1 MTQSVVLNLKDP
13 TTMETGIVFTQGDY
27 GEEAVL
33 QILTKD
39 DDTYITDALSASIS
53 FTRSDGHIV
62 TGELTGGGGIYKYQF
77 QGNELQ
83 SAGKAV
89 AVVTLEFE
97 GGRVSTGSFSLNVRY
112 NPMFDR
118 QIDAGPYIWELE
130 KIVASAKSYVEYL
143 EALIEQLKPGIGS
156 TALTKADLV
165 NGFDQVEAGIKALD
179 AAAGKRLWDKF
190 GDYILKN
197 QIVNN
202 LLATQPGNPLDA
214 TQGKILADK
223 FAQLNSEFE
232 LEYISNTTNFIELKN
247 GYDFTDSKADD
258 YMLKYGRIIE
268 IQLALIVTG
277 NDLPNVVATII
288 KNKPYRSIKIYGYIA
303 SSQWG
308 VPETILYVYIGSDGL
323 IHINKP
329 STYTD
334 DLTNK
339 HISINA
345 VYLS

>member
-1 MTQSVVLNLKDP
+1 MAIPEGYEKLAVIGIAYKGEYDP
-13 TTMETGIVFTQGDY
+13 ETEYHIMN
-27 GEEAVL
+27 AV
-33 QILTKD
+33 
-39 DDTYITDALSASIS
+39 YY
-53 FTRSDGHIV
+53 
-62 TGELTGGGGIYKYQF
+62 E
-77 QGNELQ
+77 
-83 SAGKAV
+83 
-89 AVVTLEFE
+89 
-97 GGRVSTGSFSLNVRY
+97 
-112 NPMFDR
+112 
-118 QIDAGPYIWELE
+118 
-130 KIVASAKSYVEYL
+130 
-143 EALIEQLKPGIGS
+143 GS
-156 TALTKADLV
+156 TYVALKEHPEGVPTADGANWMYLAKGFIQNMLDTVNAKDTSGLLGEPGGVVSAQTLMDKIADKMTKELV
-165 NGFDQVEAGIKALD
+165 TNTALQNKL
-179 AAAGKRLWDKF
+179 AN
-190 GDYILKN
+190 YILKS

-247 GYDFTDSKADD
+247 GYDFTDSKAEN

-323 IHINKP
+323 ININKP

>member
-1 MTQSVVLNLKDP
+1 MAIPEGYEKLAVI
-13 TTMETGIVFTQGDY
+13 GIVY
-27 GEEAVL
+27 KGEYDPETEYHIMNAV
-33 QILTKD
+33 
-39 DDTYITDALSASIS
+39 Y
-53 FTRSDGHIV
+53 H
-62 TGELTGGGGIYKYQF
+62 E
-77 QGNELQ
+77 
-83 SAGKAV
+83 
-89 AVVTLEFE
+89 
-97 GGRVSTGSFSLNVRY
+97 
-112 NPMFDR
+112 
-118 QIDAGPYIWELE
+118 
-130 KIVASAKSYVEYL
+130 
-143 EALIEQLKPGIGS
+143 GS
-156 TALTKADLV
+156 TYVALKEHPEGLPIADGANWMYLAKGFIQNMLDTVKAKDTSGLLGEPGEVVNAQTLMDKIADKMIKELV
-165 NGFDQVEAGIKALD
+165 TNTTLQEKLAG
-179 AAAGKRLWDKF
+179 
-190 GDYILKN
+190 YILKN
-197 QIVNN
+197 QIANN
-202 LLATQPGNPLDA
+202 LLATQPGNVLDA
-214 TQGKILADK
+214 MQGKVLADK

-247 GYDFTDSKADD
+247 GYDFTDSKAEN

-323 IHINKP
+323 ININKP

>member
-1 MTQSVVLNLKDP
+1 MTQSVILNLKAP
-13 TTMETGIVFTQGDY
+13 TTLETGIAFTQGDY

-53 FTRSDGHIV
+53 FTRSDGYIV
-62 TGELTGGGGIYKYQF
+62 TGELTGGGGIYQYQF
-77 QGNELQ
+77 KGNELQ

-89 AVVTLEFE
+89 AVVTLEFA
-97 GGRVSTGSFSLNVRY
+97 GGRVSTGSFAFNVRY

-118 QIDAGPYIWELE
+118 GIDAGPYIWELE
-130 KIVASAKSYVEYL
+130 KIVASAKSYIEYL

-190 GDYILKN
+190 GDYILKK

-223 FAQLNSEFE
+223 FAQLNSELAQTLDSPYAFKGKIY
-232 LEYISNTTNFIELKN
+232 LYRLGNIKKIYIDGFKDVPVGQTTVIGTIPKDYLPIMADYSWDKSNVS
-247 GYDFTDSKADD
+247 D
-258 YMLKYGRIIE
+258 
-268 IQLALIVTG
+268 Q
-277 NDLPNVVATII
+277 
-288 KNKPYRSIKIYGYIA
+288 PYRVGLLRNGSLSIHVYTSNFSG
-303 SSQWG
+303 
-308 VPETILYVYIGSDGL
+308 ENNTIFDEVYF
-323 IHINKP
+323 
-329 STYTD
+329 
-334 DLTNK
+334 
-339 HISINA
+339 
-345 VYLS
+345 

>member
-1 MTQSVVLNLKDP
+1 MTQSVILNLKDP
-13 TTMETGIVFTQGDY
+13 TTLETGIAFTQGDY

-53 FTRSDGHIV
+53 FTRSDGYIV
-62 TGELTGGGGIYKYQF
+62 TGELTGGGGIYQYQF
-77 QGNELQ
+77 KGNELQ

-97 GGRVSTGSFSLNVRY
+97 GGRVSTGSFAFNVRY

-118 QIDAGPYIWELE
+118 GIDAGPYIWELE

-143 EALIEQLKPGIGS
+143 ETLIEQLKPGIGS

-190 GDYILKN
+190 GDYILKK

-223 FAQLNSEFE
+223 FAQLNSDTSENFTNS
-232 LEYISNTTNFIELKN
+232 EYFN
-247 GYDFTDSKADD
+247 D
-258 YMLKYGRIIE
+258 YVQFYRIGRIVYCSYGGDIKKLVPSKEVQILKLPQKFLPVKDYILMTSPPTGGTIQITISKIGWIVAYNYGQE
-268 IQLALIVTG
+268 IASLSPSRFSA
-277 NDLPNVVATII
+277 A
-288 KNKPYRSIKIYGYIA
+288 YIA
-303 SSQWG
+303 A
-308 VPETILYVYIGSDGL
+308 E
-323 IHINKP
+323 
-329 STYTD
+329 
-334 DLTNK
+334 
-339 HISINA
+339 
-345 VYLS
+345 

>member
-1 MTQSVVLNLKDP
+1 MTQSVILNLKAP
-13 TTMETGIVFTQGDY
+13 TTLETGIAFTQGDY

-53 FTRSDGHIV
+53 FTRSDGYIV
-62 TGELTGGGGIYKYQF
+62 TGELTGGGGIYQYQF
-77 QGNELQ
+77 KGNELQ

-89 AVVTLEFE
+89 AVVTLEFA
-97 GGRVSTGSFSLNVRY
+97 GGRVSTGSFAFNVRY

-118 QIDAGPYIWELE
+118 GIDAGPYIWELE
-130 KIVASAKSYVEYL
+130 KIVASAKSYIEYL

-190 GDYILKN
+190 GDYILKK

-223 FAQLNSEFE
+223 FAQLNSDIIAAYNEIDAVYGTDE
-232 LEYISNTTNFIELKN
+232 IVCSLALKPGHQYLILCSLTTSESDSSSIMSASLNCVGDARVIGGITVRTTMHSGGGCTNWMFVEPTADVTINLYSY
-247 GYDFTDSKADD
+247 GYSSKT
-258 YMLKYGRIIE
+258 YKYKGTLMA
-268 IQLALIVTG
+268 IQL
-277 NDLPNVVATII
+277 
-288 KNKPYRSIKIYGYIA
+288 R
-303 SSQWG
+303 
-308 VPETILYVYIGSDGL
+308 
-323 IHINKP
+323 
-329 STYTD
+329 
-334 DLTNK
+334 
-339 HISINA
+339 
-345 VYLS
+345 

>member
-13 TTMETGIVFTQGDY
+13 TTLETGIAFTQGDY

-53 FTRSDGHIV
+53 FTRSDGYIV
-62 TGELTGGGGIYKYQF
+62 TGELTGGGGIYQYQF
-77 QGNELQ
+77 KGNELQ

-97 GGRVSTGSFSLNVRY
+97 GGRVSTGSFAFNVRY

-118 QIDAGPYIWELE
+118 GIDAGPYIWELE

-143 EALIEQLKPGIGS
+143 ETLIEQLKPGIGS

-202 LLATQPGNPLDA
+202 LLATQPGNVLDA
-214 TQGKILADK
+214 MQGKILADK
-223 FAQLNSEFE
+223 FAQLNSE
-232 LEYISNTTNFIELKN
+232 LGVLKN
-247 GYDFTDSKADD
+247 TDTAATLDD
-258 YMLKYGRIIE
+258 VKRILTNEFNKLSLGHYSLLRLPFSASFSPFYGGSHAVFITRLLDKYGIAQFLCYQNSGVR
-268 IQLALIVTG
+268 LIYMSFNNG
-277 NDLPNVVATII
+277 SWNDPMA
-288 KNKPYRSIKIYGYIA
+288 K
-303 SSQWG
+303 
-308 VPETILYVYIGSDGL
+308 
-323 IHINKP
+323 
-329 STYTD
+329 
-334 DLTNK
+334 
-339 HISINA
+339 
-345 VYLS
+345 